1 MGSQA
6 ERLSPALEDVIG
18 QFTGILRHVCWRHRL
33 TGADADEL
41 VQEVRVRLW
50 HAHADR
56 EGAAEQIARVPAS
69 YIRRTARSAAIDLL
83 RRRRARRADSTV
95 SLDDGDDPPGHSDPD
110 DTLAESE
117 LRAQIERAIDS
128 IPASRRPVVRMHL
141 LGHPREEIGR
151 VLGCTDNQVRNLLS
165 RGLADLRERLRAEG
179 VQWTTKS

>member
-1 MGSQA
+1 MGSEA

-50 HAHADR
+50 HAHASR
-56 EGAAEQIARVPAS
+56 EGAAEQIAQVPAS

-95 SLDDGDDPPGHSDPD
+95 SLDDGDEPSGPSDPD

-117 LRAQIERAIDS
+117 LRAQVERAIDS